1 MKKYKLGELMEVT
14 RGMSLSGEYYSTK
27 GELMRLTLGNF
38 DYHKNCFKED
48 KSKENLYFTGEVK
61 EGFILNK
68 DDIVTPL
75 TEQAIGLLGSTAKIP
90 CSGKYIQSQDVGLIK
105 CNDKL
110 NPNYAFYLIFI
121 KH

>member
-1 MKKYKLGELMEVT
+1 
-14 RGMSLSGEYYSTK
+14 
-27 GELMRLTLGNF
+27 MRLTLGNF

-110 NPNYAFYLIFI
+110 NPNYAFYLIPSKLVRKQLSVAAQQTKIRHTSPDKI
-121 KH
+121 KGCAV